1 MIAFPRRAEA
11 QYNNIISESSD
22 SMIVN
27 AYMIKRLPV
36 SKLTESKQLLHV
48 CTQRWT
54 FINNRDPDST
64 IRFASTMSGCLN
76 PMNERCWLHLLD

>member
-11 QYNNIISESSD
+11 QYHNFISESSD

-48 CTQRWT
+48 HVRSDGHLSITVTQ
-54 FINNRDPDST
+54 I
-64 IRFASTMSGCLN
+64 LQ
-76 PMNERCWLHLLD
+76 LDLRVP